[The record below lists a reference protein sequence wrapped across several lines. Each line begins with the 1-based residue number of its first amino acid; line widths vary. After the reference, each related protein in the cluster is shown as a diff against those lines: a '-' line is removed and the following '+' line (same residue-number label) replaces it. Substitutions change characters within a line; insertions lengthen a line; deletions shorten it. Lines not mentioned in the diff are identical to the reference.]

1 MPTKWICHVVRAWRR
16 LDADG
21 SPCDLFQVEFAYAFD
36 GLRTRRGRR
45 QVTAR
50 VACRPR
56 KHTKIGTAQSRLSGF
71 SGPRIATGRMSTT
84 WGDAGSDARAGPPA
98 ARSHSP
104 TPRSRPS
111 RRARRNVSAA
121 SSSLALWCRQERNS
135 PPTRAVTFF
144 CLPLFRRSFKI
155 SPIRFPAVFCRAMTS
170 YNSPFAPDPN

>member
-21 SPCDLFQVEFAYAFD
+21 SPCDLFRVEFAYAFD

-121 SSSLALWCRQERNS
+121 SFSGPVVSTREKFTSDTSSD
-135 PPTRAVTFF
+135 FF
-144 CLPLFRRSFKI
+144 LPASSVVRLRFPRYVFPRSFAG
-155 SPIRFPAVFCRAMTS
+155 P
-170 YNSPFAPDPN
+170 